1 MPRLLSALHPRGG
14 LTIRNRPRPEAART
28 PADLVGLCL
37 VDGYRLRRADEVAL
51 RAGVVQ
57 IWPV

>member
-1 MPRLLSALHPRGG
+1 MEKVSE
-14 LTIRNRPRPEAART
+14 NARRA
-28 PADLVGLCL
+28 ADLVGLCL